1 MSELTYTALIDVR
14 PKNIIKRLKGGRL
27 SSAGLRLLPG
37 PAGVPPPSKQQL
49 NQCRSPRHR
58 LTCQVFLCL
67 LRIVITFLLLNIS
80 AEGRQD
86 DYLGRAGT
94 LHPGLIGIKSSQHL
108 KKKSYPGWEK
118 GAVLVWAEIVVRAF
132 QGIRQLL
139 FVFPESTNIDRSF
152 YQTASYAEVGTQE
165 C

>member
-1 MSELTYTALIDVR
+1 M
-14 PKNIIKRLKGGRL
+14 
-27 SSAGLRLLPG
+27 
-37 PAGVPPPSKQQL
+37 
-49 NQCRSPRHR
+49 
-58 LTCQVFLCL
+58 
-67 LRIVITFLLLNIS
+67 LNIS